1 MSETRVQRPGLRR
14 VRRAR
19 RSSLVWAALIA
30 GTAAVLVA
38 LLVIPLAEAPS
49 ATGGGTLAGSRAPD
63 LNADDLDG
71 RRWRLGDAITR
82 ANTEHGADLIWINF
96 WAAWCAPCRTE
107 MPAMQALAERHGDR
121 LLIVGVNAG
130 EERASV
136 VEFVDRYEIG
146 YAILLDSSLENLY
159 RWSPQFGLP
168 RHYFVDAEG
177 VVVREVVGELPPAE
191 MVALLEELLP
201 ARR

>member
-1 MSETRVQRPGLRR
+1 MWS
-14 VRRAR
+14 
-19 RSSLVWAALIA
+19 ALIA
-30 GTAAVLVA
+30 GTGAVLVA
-38 LLVIPLAEAPS
+38 LLVVPLAEAPS
-49 ATGGGTLAGSRAPD
+49 ATAGGTVAGSRAPD
-63 LNADDLDG
+63 LSATDLDG
-71 RRWRLGDAITR
+71 RRWTLGDAIARGNTR
-82 ANTEHGADLIWINF
+82 DGADLIWINF
-96 WAAWCAPCRTE
+96 WATWCPPCRTE
-107 MPAMQALAERHGDR
+107 MPAMQALAERYGDR

-146 YAILLDSSLENLY
+146 YPILLDSSFENLY

-168 RHYFVDAEG
+168 RHYFVDADG

-201 ARR
+201 GRR